1 MQDEKSSTLQSSLLG
16 EQPPAQSR
24 KLRVLVIAALFLTQ
38 ISSAGYGLLTKNAL
52 TGDNGVNALVF
63 SLARDALS
71 FPLLELMALVVDG
84 GGKGVWRPK
93 RQHVLR
99 FLFMGIFG
107 MFGNQFCY
115 ILGLVY
121 IDAGLASVVNLM
133 TPICAW

>member
-1 MQDEKSSTLQSSLLG
+1 MTIPMKVNSG
-16 EQPPAQSR
+16 
-24 KLRVLVIAALFLTQ
+24 VLPGCA
-38 ISSAGYGLLTKNAL
+38 SAP
-52 TGDNGVNALVF
+52 VVF
-63 SLARDALS
+63 
-71 FPLLELMALVVDG
+71 DG